1 MVFAEQPNMSEPN
14 AELKNFPKNY
24 VIAITIGLA
33 FLNVPPNPF
42 NQTTFS
48 KLSGSLLRLSHRV
61 FSIWEMSILVHV
73 WYPKCTDYVIHFP
86 VCDIRKQLSFNSCAD
101 TK

>member
-1 MVFAEQPNMSEPN
+1 MVFAERPNMSEPN

-33 FLNVPPNPF
+33 FLKKCSPNPF

-48 KLSGSLLRLSHRV
+48 KLSGLLLRLSH
-61 FSIWEMSILVHV
+61 
-73 WYPKCTDYVIHFP
+73 
-86 VCDIRKQLSFNSCAD
+86 
-101 TK
+101 TKYSQFENCQS